1 MNRHLSSIVFLLLL
15 LGIASYCFAWSEYEN
30 YTYLDFDGDSLDE
43 IIVESRTVVDD
54 NHYREDMRI
63 FKDELPEWKL
73 IFHAQT
79 MDSTFRIPGKENTE
93 VISEVKFKRP
103 DPEDSRMYIVVKT
116 RKIYYRDTMN
126 KRPSKLEDVGTKI
139 YMWDGTVFS
148 EFSSFENEYSSFF
161 KKLKKDSIV
170 FFFPADKAT
179 INGYGITAREWKQFS
194 KIQKKKF
201 ISEAV
206 KEIETR
212 ESVSVT
218 EKNLDKISA
227 ILDAGVKKLGEGDSS
242 PMIGMLLQMLKASNY
257 TKKNEG

>member
-1 MNRHLSSIVFLLLL
+1 MVGLGVASRVVSIFCSS
-15 LGIASYCFAWSEYEN
+15 LGPHRAQFN
-30 YTYLDFDGDSLDE
+30 
-43 IIVESRTVVDD
+43 
-54 NHYREDMRI
+54 I
-63 FKDELPEWKL
+63 FKYPQLRDEGVQQRPNLP
-73 IFHAQT
+73 
-79 MDSTFRIPGKENTE
+79 S
-93 VISEVKFKRP
+93 
-103 DPEDSRMYIVVKT
+103 
-116 RKIYYRDTMN
+116 
-126 KRPSKLEDVGTKI
+126 PS
-139 YMWDGTVFS
+139 
-148 EFSSFENEYSSFF
+148 

-227 ILDAGVKKLGEGDSS
+227 ILDAGVKKLGKGDSS

-257 TKKNEG
+257 TKKNEGQAIF